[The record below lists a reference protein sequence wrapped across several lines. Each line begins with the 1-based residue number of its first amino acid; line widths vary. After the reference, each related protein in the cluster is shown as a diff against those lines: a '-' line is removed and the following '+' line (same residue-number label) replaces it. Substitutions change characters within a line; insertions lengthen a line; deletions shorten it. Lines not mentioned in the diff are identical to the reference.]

1 MYSYQVRQSSV
12 VAYVSAASMS
22 VMVAWSSSAITISS
36 YDETPRPVWVWGY
49 VSRNAL
55 SVAGELV
62 KSQVVVVVWV
72 GSRMVLC
79 VSCVLQFRSCLVDS
93 SDGHGRGPMVSCV
106 VMMCV
111 GVAAVAVR
119 MASGIE

>member
-72 GSRMVLC
+72 GSRMVL
-79 VSCVLQFRSCLVDS
+79 
-93 SDGHGRGPMVSCV
+93 
-106 VMMCV
+106 
-111 GVAAVAVR
+111 
-119 MASGIE
+119 